1 MKNEQVENGEA
12 QIKIY
17 NPQVSTLLVILG
29 LGMLVGGGQLVVDS
43 AVTIAVG
50 YGLSE
55 RLIGLTILAIGTS
68 LPELATSAVAAFKKN
83 PDIAIGNVVGSNIFN
98 ILLILGLTPVIQPLP
113 YNTTINFDLLVLI
126 GGTILIII
134 FMFTFKQRML
144 DRKEAILLFLLYIG
158 YTVYLISSDSPQ

>member
-29 LGMLVGGGQLVVDS
+29 LGMLVGGGKLVVDS